1 MRNIIVTLT
10 ILNIKIF
17 VIVSL
22 KKRLR
27 VKVIEMYI
35 IEFINSF
42 EQMNMSDDETIVIVA
57 HQVVIRC
64 IFAYFNVI
72 GEEEALDYNVENC
85 KPYFLEV

>member
-1 MRNIIVTLT
+1 
-10 ILNIKIF
+10 
-17 VIVSL
+17 
-22 KKRLR
+22 
-27 VKVIEMYI
+27 
-35 IEFINSF
+35 
-42 EQMNMSDDETIVIVA
+42 MNMSDDETIVIVA

>member
-22 KKRLR
+22 KKAPKGESYRDVYHR
-27 VKVIEMYI
+27 VHQ
-35 IEFINSF
+35 FF